1 MVVLFLYILYIRYVY
16 KRTMELLLTI
26 KLRSGI
32 GGTCKK
38 GDKVKSVIELYRD
51 VCKKY
56 FVGMKG
62 ELGCRDFSQ
71 L

>member
-1 MVVLFLYILYIRYVY
+1 
-16 KRTMELLLTI
+16 MELLLTI

-32 GGTCKK
+32 GGTCKR
-38 GDKVKSVIELYRD
+38 GDKVKSVIESYRD

-62 ELGCRDFSQ
+62 ELGYKDFSQ